1 MNSQPANKLIFLNT
15 SIVSIL
21 AMILSLPL
29 IFFVLYILLYATF
42 GNLIFS
48 LGQLHKASL
57 NCIRYKSEILCSLTG
72 TNSYGNIEQALS
84 PRHEQLIGIRTEIS
98 NQDYLT
104 NALIILVTNK
114 KEIFLLTPKTMIK
127 DQTDLLNSFLDNPAQ
142 NSVKIETKKS
152 DELNILSASFF
163 GLVYFNL
170 VFGSVT
176 ISFLVSIFKN
186 IVDFKKYIFDKESNK
201 ILIKRIF
208 RKDLLIEF
216 DFEKINQVHLIRLIK
231 NDEFKGEKI
240 FLIGN
245 YGSILLSIN
254 LYGISGS
261 EVSDLICSFLKLE
274 PYQMI
279 VPP

>member
-15 SIVSIL
+15 SIVRIL
-21 AMILSLPL
+21 AIILSLPL
-29 IFFVLYILLYATF
+29 MFFVLCILLYATF

-72 TNSYGNIEQALS
+72 TNWYGNIEQALS

-142 NSVKIETKKS
+142 NSVKIETRKS

-201 ILIKRIF
+201 ILIKKIF

-240 FLIGN
+240 FLIDS

-261 EVSDLICSFLKLE
+261 EVADLICSFLQLK